1 MATLALPC
9 AWHHHLAETSSRVS
23 NYRLR
28 TAIDWTSTE
37 EYANAAPET
46 SMGSTILVQTCDV
59 HFLRFSS
66 DEHAFL
72 LQKALRRP
80 SYILQYL
87 AGYGNDRSVQ
97 SSTKGRREHGDRFCR
112 T

>member
-9 AWHHHLAETSSRVS
+9 AWHHHLAETSSHVS

-46 SMGSTILVQTCDV
+46 SMGSTILLQT
-59 HFLRFSS
+59 
-66 DEHAFL
+66 
-72 LQKALRRP
+72 
-80 SYILQYL
+80 
-87 AGYGNDRSVQ
+87 
-97 SSTKGRREHGDRFCR
+97 
-112 T
+112 